1 MDGGSEPEIKPYH
14 EFTQISVH
22 KSGDQYYLICGAKV
36 VFALDE
42 GNAYSRN
49 LSPDEIDNLK
59 FSIMW
64 LGPKV
69 KVTYETSDKEAV
81 SALLNIIKNINNIQP
96 SHKFH
101 GFPLGSIVAQ
111 LRAFLYEH
119 ILAEQK
125 TFYTTITCSGE
136 QRGTG

>member
-42 GNAYSRN
+42 GNAYSQN

-81 SALLNIIKNINNIQP
+81 FALLNIIKNINTNTTLEALI
-96 SHKFH
+96 
-101 GFPLGSIVAQ
+101 LV
-111 LRAFLYEH
+111 H
-119 ILAEQK
+119 ILK
-125 TFYTTITCSGE
+125 ITRIKCEKFQCILFKIAGVLIKIS
-136 QRGTG
+136 